1 MAEENLPGGEKRK
14 RVQWSRTKGWNL
26 PSVKREQRVLVAEG
40 GRRGCS
46 RKGKRG
52 NDSGGVVVFRERE
65 REEKSLLE

>member
-1 MAEENLPGGEKRK
+1 MESYKRLEF
-14 RVQWSRTKGWNL
+14 TECE
-26 PSVKREQRVLVAEG
+26 REQRVLVAEG

-65 REEKSLLE
+65 REEKSLAE